1 MHVCVPLQTTASRH
15 GTLEGSNI
23 VVIKRGQHTGHSR
36 TRGLAQAER
45 LRDDYRCSFLLASA
59 LIHSWYRKACTQSSA
74 LVVVVI
80 AFRATVCCCFF
91 VWWLDGTKSASI
103 EVVQSNAISQH
114 TQRRR
119 RSGLAQPERLRE
131 GYRYSV
137 PSGGQPPGI
146 RSWKIGESRL
156 GV

>member
-1 MHVCVPLQTTASRH
+1 MFHHKQPPR
-15 GTLEGSNI
+15 GTRRWRGGSNI
-23 VVIKRGQHTGHSR
+23 VVIERGQHTRHPT
-36 TRGLAQAER
+36 TRGLAQVER
-45 LRDDYRCSFLLASA
+45 LRDGYRCSFLLSSA
-59 LIHSWYRKACTQSSA
+59 LIHCCYRNACTQSSA

-80 AFRATVCCCFF
+80 ELRATAYCSSF
-91 VWWLDGTKSASI
+91 VSWLDDGTKNALI

-146 RSWKIGESRL
+146 RS
-156 GV
+156 